1 MDQLTSGR
9 SGLVWSGLSQRFCRP
24 PQVQSPQLLGS
35 PVKFWSHL
43 RRRSFQHHSR
53 PLQVQAVP
61 DSTGGWLVLEAPSMP
76 LEKPDVHV
84 LQSYRCLRCACT
96 LRQGTSTCSCPSVV
110 AGTWIAFAGTP
121 SRYTWNSTPRCSY
134 SLRVPLQARVQ
145 PPQWSRPG
153 CQPAPNHSLPSV
165 ILRTPPVPVL
175 AMPVLY
181 QRGSVPYCTVLVHS
195 YLCSCCTAMHNTGR
209 YSPHL
214 DPTSL
219 T

>member
-9 SGLVWSGLSQRFCRP
+9 SGLVWSLSQRFCL
-24 PQVQSPQLLGS
+24 QSPRLLGS
-35 PVKFWSHL
+35 PVKSGL
-43 RRRSFQHHSR
+43 ICGG
-53 PLQVQAVP
+53 AVSSTTHGP
-61 DSTGGWLVLEAPSMP
+61 YRYSTYSSSTGGWLVLEAPSMP
-76 LEKPDVHV
+76 RKKPDVHV

-96 LRQGTSTCSCPSVV
+96 LRQGTSTCSRPSVV

-121 SRYTWNSTPRCSY
+121 SRYSCTWNSTPRCSY

-181 QRGSVPYCTVLVHS
+181 QRGSVPYCTLPVHS
-195 YLCSCCTAMHNTGR
+195 YLCWCCTAMHNTGR